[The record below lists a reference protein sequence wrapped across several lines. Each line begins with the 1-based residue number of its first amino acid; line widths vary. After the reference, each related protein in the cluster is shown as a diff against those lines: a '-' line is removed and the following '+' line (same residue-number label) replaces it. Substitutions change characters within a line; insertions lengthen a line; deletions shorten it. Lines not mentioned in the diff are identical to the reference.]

1 MPKQNDGLTRKLV
14 ALLLGAVAAKFA
26 MMAIEQV
33 WTKGLGRD
41 VPGDLDEE
49 SAAANL
55 VWIGLTA
62 AGVALAREV
71 VRQMFSRKPA

>member
-1 MPKQNDGLTRKLV
+1 MPKQNDGLTRKVV
-14 ALLLGAVAAKFA
+14 ALLLGAAAAKFA
-26 MMAIEQV
+26 LMAIEQV

-71 VRQMFSRKPA
+71 VRQMLSRKPA